1 MREAGLIRAAGLA
14 LLLAGCIPAAD
25 RPVPVTRPE
34 PPAPAP
40 APAPAAVDQRQPD
53 PAPTADDRQ
62 APVSARRDVAQLPAP
77 RPAWEARQV
86 APDAR
91 AVAAQRYTVR
101 RGDTLGAIAAR
112 TGAGVDAIA
121 RANGLAPPYPVRVG
135 RTLDV
140 PGGRYHL
147 VRAGQ
152 TGIAIARAY
161 GVPWTE
167 VIAANALSEPYLLR
181 AGQRVLIPRAAGG
194 AVSAAERAAAFTLD
208 VDTILTGGEPA
219 VVAGQ
224 APATPVASSRRVLAP
239 SAATVAPAALPGR
252 FVWPVDG
259 TIVRRFGPGATGE
272 RNDGIKIAIPLDTPV
287 RAIADGTVAYV
298 GSEVPALGGLVI
310 VRHGGG
316 WTSVYGHAG
325 TLLVQRG
332 QAVRRGQVI
341 ARSGESGYADRPE
354 LHFELRRGRTPVDPM
369 TQLPH
374 R

>member
-1 MREAGLIRAAGLA
+1 MREAGVRRGLAFA
-14 LLLAGCIPAAD
+14 LLLAGCIPAAE
-25 RPVPVTRPE
+25 RPE
-34 PPAPAP
+34 PAVAPIIAPDLSLSDEPVLESYPGAAFQRPPAAPAHR
-40 APAPAAVDQRQPD
+40 AA
-53 PAPTADDRQ
+53 
-62 APVSARRDVAQLPAP
+62 RDVEQLPAP
-77 RPAWEARQV
+77 RPAWDTRPV
-86 APDAR
+86 TPDAR
-91 AVAAQRYTVR
+91 PVAAQRYTVR
-101 RGDTLGAIAAR
+101 RGDTLTAIAAR

-121 RANGLAPPYPVRVG
+121 RANALAAPYPVRVG
-135 RTLDV
+135 QTLDV

-161 GVPWTE
+161 GVPWNA

-181 AGQRVLIPRAAGG
+181 AGQRVLIPRVADAR
-194 AVSAAERAAAFTLD
+194 ASAAERAAAFTLD

-219 VVAGQ
+219 VVPGQ
-224 APATPVASSRRVLAP
+224 SPATPVTSARRVLAP

-287 RAIADGTVAYV
+287 RAVADGTVAYV
-298 GSEVPALGGLVI
+298 GAEVPALGGLVI

-316 WTSVYGHAG
+316 WTSVYGHAA

-332 QAVRRGQVI
+332 QAVKKGQVI
-341 ARSGESGYADRPE
+341 ARSGESGFADRPE
-354 LHFELRRGRTPVDPM
+354 LHFELRRGRTPVDPT

>member
-1 MREAGLIRAAGLA
+1 MTRAAALA
-14 LLLAGCIPAAD
+14 LLLAGCIPAAE
-25 RPVPVTRPE
+25 R
-34 PPAPAP
+34 PAPAP
-40 APAPAAVDQRQPD
+40 PPEAAGSLPADEVAPEPAPHAEDQV
-53 PAPTADDRQ
+53 AP
-62 APVSARRDVAQLPAP
+62 PSGARRDVAQLPAP
-77 RPAWEARQV
+77 RPAWEARPV
-86 APDAR
+86 KPDAR
-91 AVAAQRYTVR
+91 AVAAQRYAVR
-101 RGDTLGAIAAR
+101 PGDTLGAIAAR

-121 RANGLAPPYPVRVG
+121 RANALAAPFPVRAG
-135 RTLDV
+135 QTLAI

-161 GVPWTE
+161 GVPWRE
-167 VIAANALSEPYLLR
+167 VVAANALDEPYLLR
-181 AGQRVLIPRAAGG
+181 AGQRVLIPRLPGG
-194 AVSAAERAAAFTLD
+194 SVSASERAAAFTLD

-224 APATPVASSRRVLAP
+224 APATPVASARRVLAP
-239 SAATVAPAALPGR
+239 SAATIAPAALPGR

-332 QAVRRGQVI
+332 QAVRKGQVI

-354 LHFELRRGRTPVDPM
+354 LHFELRRGRTPVDPTM
-369 TQLPH
+369 QLPH